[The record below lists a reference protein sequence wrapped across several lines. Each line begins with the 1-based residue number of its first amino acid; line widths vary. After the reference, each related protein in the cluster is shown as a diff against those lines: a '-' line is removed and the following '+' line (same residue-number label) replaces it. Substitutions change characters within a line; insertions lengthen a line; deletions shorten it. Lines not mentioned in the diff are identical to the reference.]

1 MGTQPV
7 AEGWSREGVKQSLTE
22 LCSTYAV
29 FECFIPSALP
39 AGCDEISSTD
49 YGKGGVGLSFLD
61 CEVPVFLQNVTCSFS
76 NSEDSICGVFQ
87 AFTKMV
93 GPEMLFE

>member
-29 FECFIPSALP
+29 FKCFIPSALP
-39 AGCDEISSTD
+39 AGCDEISST
-49 YGKGGVGLSFLD
+49 VSFLD
-61 CEVPVFLQNVTCSFS
+61 CEVSVFLQNVTCSFS